1 MSALAQFAGRRIL
14 FLNWRD
20 LANPAAGGAEAYA
33 EQIARRFAAVG
44 AEVTV
49 FTSEFEDAPPHEWAN
64 NYLVVRGGGRFG
76 VYLKAARHL
85 RRYGDR
91 YDAVVDFQNGIPFFA
106 PLWAPDGIPVVCVV
120 HHVHQEQFDMYFR
133 WPFNRLGRFLEGPA
147 TRRVYGE
154 RPFVAVS
161 PSTRTAIRR
170 QLGLRGPVHIVP
182 NGIDPLPPGRGPR
195 SQAPAIAVVTRL
207 APHKRLNLL
216 VGAVPSLL
224 RRWPDLR
231 VTIGGSGLM
240 RDALRTQV
248 RELGLDKVIALPG
261 RVPEQ
266 VKSDLLASAW
276 LTAVPSVA
284 EGWGLT
290 VLEANMFGTPA
301 VSYDVPG
308 LRDSIRDRQ
317 TGWLV
322 PPGADLATALA
333 SALSELADPARRSCL
348 AGQCRRWAGMFSWEA
363 SAERLASVLLSEVR
377 HRDGGWPARRRAVD
391 MATVASWPSGQVED
405 DLERRLRKGLRV
417 TDTIIRCP
425 DGGLSVMLAGCD
437 EVDAARALRRA
448 GVSPSRLRLATSPVV
463 LCATDQGITGDW

>member
-1 MSALAQFAGRRIL
+1 MSALQQFAGRRIL

-20 LANPAAGGAEAYA
+20 LANPAAGGAETYA

-44 AEVTV
+44 AKVTM
-49 FTSEFEDAPPHEWAN
+49 FTSEFEDAPSHDWAN
-64 NYLVVRGGGRFG
+64 HYLVVRDGGRFG

-85 RRYGDR
+85 RRYGGR

-106 PLWAPDGIPVVCVV
+106 PFWAPGGTAIVCVV

-133 WPFNRLGRFLEGPA
+133 WPLNRLGRFLEGPA

-154 RPFVAVS
+154 RPVVAVS
-161 PSTRTAIRR
+161 PSTRIAIRR
-170 QLGLRGPVHIVP
+170 QLRLRGPIYVVP
-182 NGIDPLPPGRGPR
+182 NGLEPLPPSRVPR
-195 SQAPAIAVVTRL
+195 SPAPSIAVVTRL
-207 APHKRLNLL
+207 VPHKRLDLL

-224 RRWPDLR
+224 RRMPDLR
-231 VTIGGSGLM
+231 VTIGGTGPM
-240 RDALRTQV
+240 RDGLLAQV
-248 RELGLDKVIALPG
+248 RELGLETVITLPG
-261 RVPEQ
+261 RVSDQ

-301 VSYDVPG
+301 VAYDVPG

-322 PPGADLATALA
+322 PPSADLASVLA
-333 SALSELADPARRSCL
+333 SALAELADPTRRSCL
-348 AGQCRRWAGMFSWEA
+348 AEECRRWAGMFSWDS
-363 SAERLASVLLSEVR
+363 SAERLASVLLSEIM
-377 HRDGGWPARRRAVD
+377 HRELRWPMQRAVD
-391 MATVASWPSGQVED
+391 LTTVASWPPDQVDD

-417 TDTIIRCP
+417 TDTITRRP
-425 DGGLSVMLAGCD
+425 DGGLSVLLVGCD
-437 EVDAARALRRA
+437 EVDAVTTLRRA
-448 GVSPSRLRLATSPVV
+448 GVSPGRLHLATSPVV
-463 LCATDQGITGDW
+463 LCGSDWVDH